1 MEPKEVGKKKSFT
14 EEELTRELDRLMHEQ
29 ANNQQIKDWVEV
41 WCDCPGDKN
50 NVWSHSFRIKKK
62 PNQLFIT
69 YFQSFFFFHSV
80 FLQANLD
87 DAQTSSNQFVRAL
100 MTSVCQSAII
110 CKHD

>member
-1 MEPKEVGKKKSFT
+1 MEPKEVGKRKRFT

-41 WCDCPGDKN
+41 GCDCTGDKN
-50 NVWSHSFRIKKK
+50 NVWSHSFIMYCISNR
-62 PNQLFIT
+62 F
-69 YFQSFFFFHSV
+69 SFTFHSV

-87 DAQTSSNQFVRAL
+87 DAQTASNQFVRAL

>member
-1 MEPKEVGKKKSFT
+1 MEPKEVGKRKSFT
-14 EEELTRELDRLMHEQ
+14 EEELTTELGRLMHKQ

-41 WCDCPGDKN
+41 WCACTGDKD
-50 NVWSHSFRIKKK
+50 NVWSQSFRIKKK
-62 PNQLFIT
+62 IAYFQLF
-69 YFQSFFFFHSV
+69 FFSSHSV

-87 DAQTSSNQFVRAL
+87 DAQTASNQFIRAL